1 MPFSFFLRAAVIQ
14 HHMKCYVLCKYG
26 LPYTAMIEDSPNVTF
41 ANDEEE
47 SSEFVRVIFETLNIP
62 RKK

>member
-1 MPFSFFLRAAVIQ
+1 MHCSISGCAD
-14 HHMKCYVLCKYG
+14 Y
-26 LPYTAMIEDSPNVTF
+26 F